1 MYSNGKVNSAK
12 LQLLL
17 HQPTTTSWKHNGE
30 QDMHNSSLHKRTFLG
45 ANIAF
50 ESLGLLIYKKKQTKN
65 KPGMPQVT
73 GSQRVGHDFATE
85 QNGLISIPMLQ
96 GH

>member
-30 QDMHNSSLHKRTFLG
+30 QDMHNSSLHERTFLG

-50 ESLGLLIYKKKQTKN
+50 ESLGLLIYKKKN
-65 KPGMPQVT
+65 KQKTSLACRRSRGRKELDMT
-73 GSQRVGHDFATE
+73 
-85 QNGLISIPMLQ
+85 LQ
-96 GH
+96 LNKMG